1 MNTRS
6 LKLIRDVII
15 NSGKWTSIEMA
26 QDSIYLEFKDVE
38 LGTPK
43 SNDEMSLT
51 VRFAEDSFF
60 TVFYNDIWDIDF
72 LSKYN
77 YKHQLL
83 SEEVLFDV
91 QDIKF
96 IDFEYLNTF
105 FYNYKSEKTV
115 SVVEDFDIHNIR
127 NDFFMLVETKEI
139 AFAVGAN
146 QMDFFSP
153 FELNFSVGMDY
164 NIEAFNK
171 KLTGSLHIAPL
182 AHNFKHVSRLD
193 LATRYGI
200 PEGHHG
206 MNDWGS
212 QFTANITWI
221 PTDKI
226 KWGTR
231 LYAYT
236 TYSRAVVEWEN
247 TFSFAF
253 SRYISAQ
260 VFLYPR
266 FDDGVQ
272 KMPNHSYW
280 QIKEYLSLG
289 FSYSM

>member
-77 YKHQLL
+77 YKQQLL

-153 FELNFSVGMDY
+153 FE
-164 NIEAFNK
+164 
-171 KLTGSLHIAPL
+171 
-182 AHNFKHVSRLD
+182 RLD
-193 LATRYGI
+193 DASLRELSNQWMLYFLNY
-200 PEGHHG
+200 HLKR
-206 MNDWGS
+206 
-212 QFTANITWI
+212 NI
-221 PTDKI
+221 I
-226 KWGTR
+226 KDPMC
-231 LYAYT
+231 
-236 TYSRAVVEWEN
+236 EN
-247 TFSFAF
+247 HPLM
-253 SRYISAQ
+253 Y
-260 VFLYPR
+260 
-266 FDDGVQ
+266 
-272 KMPNHSYW
+272 K
-280 QIKEYLSLG
+280 K
-289 FSYSM
+289 